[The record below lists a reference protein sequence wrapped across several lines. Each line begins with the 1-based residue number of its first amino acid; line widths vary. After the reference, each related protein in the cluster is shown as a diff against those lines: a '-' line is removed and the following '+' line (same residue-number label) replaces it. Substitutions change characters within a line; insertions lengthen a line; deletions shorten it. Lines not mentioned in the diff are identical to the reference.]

1 MSRAVEENELVV
13 SAVLSGNRNF
23 EGRIHSQ
30 VRAAFLASPPLVVA
44 YALAGTVDLDLAT
57 DPIGCD
63 PNGEPVYL
71 RDIWPTQEEVRAA
84 IEAAVDP
91 AMFREEYAMVFAGD
105 ERWQGLE
112 SRPAISTNGAT
123 DSTYVQNPPFFQDIA
138 DEPAPPGDIHGARVL
153 ALLGDSVT
161 TDHISPAGSIAKDSP
176 AGRYLIEHGVPPLRV
191 QLLRLAPRQ
200 P

>member
-1 MSRAVEENELVV
+1 MSRAVEENGLVV

-63 PNGEPVYL
+63 PNGEPIYL
-71 RDIWPTQEEVRAA
+71 HDIWPTQEEVRAA

-105 ERWQGLE
+105 ERWQGLDVP
-112 SRPAISTNGAT
+112 SG
-123 DSTYVQNPPFFQDIA
+123 DIYEWRERLHLRA
-138 DEPAPPGDIHGARVL
+138 EPALLPGHR
-153 ALLGDSVT
+153 
-161 TDHISPAGSIAKDSP
+161 
-176 AGRYLIEHGVPPLRV
+176 R
-191 QLLRLAPRQ
+191 
-200 P
+200 